1 MSTSVQLKLL
11 TLLNVSAIKR
21 PREADQPGAQR
32 RSISVSPSEQAQ
44 ALSSTEPTSSA
55 VGGET
60 SEEPP
65 RKKKR
70 GVSFGGELGPSG
82 SGLKKEKANKKKGD
96 DSEVERNGH
105 TTGVSQASTAEVS
118 EADAAAAEAVAGPSH
133 LIAEE
138 DTDDEGDVQ
147 ESSGKKA
154 TVDPFNVHFAP
165 EPPVLQPQS
174 LAAAEASEWTSAK
187 KELSGLGRVVEL
199 LPGKTSGRKDEVSE
213 SSALR
218 ITPQILESFNAQHPV
233 QSALLSSTLDVL
245 GQYKDLFVHGLD
257 GDADGTGAGG
267 FGKET
272 EDVRAAVTMHALNH
286 VMKTRRRIIKNN
298 EKLARGNETD
308 DPPQDSSFVRP
319 KVLLVLPSRH
329 MALHYLENH
338 LFPLA
343 PLGTQIENRKP
354 FTSSFGLPSDYTD
367 PLETA
372 EAKEKYPADHI
383 ANFKGNTDDNFRFG
397 VKFTRKAWR
406 VIMPPA
412 NEEKLIGCD
421 IIVASPLALRM
432 AADKE
437 RGSVDY
443 LSSIE
448 VLVADGLD
456 VMSMQNW
463 AFTQWVF
470 SHVNGEPKETH
481 GCDVSRLKPWYADQQ
496 AKFLRQTVF
505 VSRYETPEMR
515 ALFNR
520 QLFNVEGKIRM
531 DRTNYPGLLGQVRK
545 GVRQVFTRI
554 ACNDPVEELDI
565 RFKYFTDTT
574 LPALLKSAVSGSATL
589 IMIPDYYDFVKVTN
603 FMKKRDDF
611 SFASISEYSSNQEIS
626 AARTA
631 FFKGKKDFLVVT
643 ERFHFYRRYRLRGA
657 KTIVFYSLPDH
668 AAFYPELM
676 AGPFIPSATGKQTV
690 DVDEADVSSR
700 VAFSKFDWLKLER
713 VVGTEAA
720 RRMVSDR
727 DETKFTFV

>member
-1 MSTSVQLKLL
+1 MSTAVQLKLL
-11 TLLNVSAIKR
+11 TLLNVSAVKR

-32 RSISVSPSEQAQ
+32 RSISVSPSVQIQPRNE
-44 ALSSTEPTSSA
+44 TESPA
-55 VGGET
+55 AIGET
-60 SEEPP
+60 GEEPP
-65 RKKKR
+65 KKKKR
-70 GVSFGGELGPSG
+70 GVSFGGEIGPSG
-82 SGLKKEKANKKKGD
+82 SGIKKQKATKKE
-96 DSEVERNGH
+96 
-105 TTGVSQASTAEVS
+105 
-118 EADAAAAEAVAGPSH
+118 DAAANGSDSKVNRAGKASGSSAT
-133 LIAEE
+133 IATEDANELDAAGNQLLVEE
-138 DTDDEGDVQ
+138 DTDIEDGPAEGSS
-147 ESSGKKA
+147 SSGS
-154 TVDPFNVHFAP
+154 TDPFNVHFAA
-165 EPPVLQPQS
+165 EPPILKPQT
-174 LAAAEASEWTSAK
+174 LAAAEASDWTSTR
-187 KELSGLGRVVEL
+187 KEIPGLGRVVEL
-199 LPGKTSGRKDEVSE
+199 SPGK
-213 SSALR
+213 SATAFLTKAEASASR
-218 ITPQILESFNAQHPV
+218 ITPQVLETFNAEHPSPS
-233 QSALLSSTLDVL
+233 QLLTSTLKIV
-245 GQYKDLFVHGLD
+245 GKYKDLFVHGLD
-257 GDADGTGAGG
+257 GDADGSGAGG

-272 EDVRAAVTMHALNH
+272 EDVRSAVTMHALNH

-298 EKLARGNETD
+298 EKLARGNETN
-308 DPPQDSSFVRP
+308 DPPQDGSFVRP
-319 KVLLVLPSRH
+319 KVLLLLPSRH
-329 MALHYLENH
+329 MALHYLETH

-343 PLGTQIENRKP
+343 PVGTQIENRKP
-354 FTSSFGLPSDYTD
+354 FATSFGLPSDYSD
-367 PLETA
+367 PLDTA
-372 EAKEKYPADHI
+372 EAREKYPADHI

-406 VIMPPA
+406 VILPPA

-421 IIVASPLALRM
+421 IIIASPLAIRM
-432 AADKE
+432 SADKE

-463 AFTQWVF
+463 AFTQWIF

-496 AKFLRQTVF
+496 AKFLRQTIC

-531 DRTNYPGLLGQVRK
+531 DRTNYPGLLGHVRK
-545 GVRQVFTRI
+545 GVRQVFSRI
-554 ACNDPVEELDI
+554 HCNDPVEELDL

-574 LPALLKSAVSGSATL
+574 LPALLKSAISRVATL
-589 IMIPDYYDFVKVTN
+589 IMVPDYYDFVKVTN
-603 FMKKRDDF
+603 FMKKREDF
-611 SFASISEYSSNQEIS
+611 SFAAISEYSSNQEIS

-631 FFKGKKDFLVVT
+631 FFKGKKDFLIVT

-676 AGPFIPSATGKQTV
+676 AGPFIPSATGKQTA
-690 DVDEADVSSR
+690 DIDEADVSAR

-713 VVGTEAA
+713 IVGTEAA

>member
-1 MSTSVQLKLL
+1 MSTSVELKLL

-32 RSISVSPSEQAQ
+32 RSISVSPSVQPNPQ
-44 ALSSTEPTSSA
+44 GSTA
-55 VGGET
+55 VEFT
-60 SEEPP
+60 AELESSEEPP

-70 GVSFGGELGPSG
+70 GVSFGGEVGPSG
-82 SGLKKEKANKKKGD
+82 SASLKKGKTQGKKA
-96 DSEVERNGH
+96 VA
-105 TTGVSQASTAEVS
+105 ASKEDASRTAEAQRQS
-118 EADAAAAEAVAGPSH
+118 EPISTVT
-133 LIAEE
+133 IEE
-138 DTDDEGDVQ
+138 DLSTGEESRQLVADEESDDEGKQ
-147 ESSGKKA
+147 GKTTA
-154 TVDPFNVHFAP
+154 ETEDPFNVHFAP
-165 EPPVLQPQS
+165 EPPILTPQS
-174 LAAAEASEWTSAK
+174 ISAAEAGEWRNTK
-187 KELSGLGRVVEL
+187 KVLKGLGPVVQM
-199 LPGKTSGRKDEVSE
+199 LPGKTPTATDSEASG
-213 SSALR
+213 SAPR
-218 ITPQILESFNAQHPV
+218 PEMFATQITPSILETFNAQHPT
-233 QSALLSSTLDVL
+233 QSAVLSSTLDVV
-245 GQYKDLFVHGLD
+245 GQYKDMFLHGLD

-267 FGKET
+267 FGQET
-272 EDVRAAVTMHALNH
+272 EDVRSAVAMHALNH

-298 EKLARGNETD
+298 EKLARGNEND

-319 KVLLVLPSRH
+319 KVLLLLPNRH
-329 MALHYLENH
+329 LALHYLEDH

-354 FTSSFGLPSDYTD
+354 FTTSFGLPSGYTD
-367 PLETA
+367 PLDTA

-383 ANFKGNTDDNFRFG
+383 ANFKGNTDDNFRLG
-397 VKFTRKAWR
+397 IKFTRKAWR

-421 IIVASPLALRM
+421 IIIASPLAMRM
-432 AADKE
+432 TADKE

-463 AFTQWVF
+463 AFTQPDAKMA
-470 SHVNGEPKETH
+470 S
-481 GCDVSRLKPWYADQQ
+481 DVR
-496 AKFLRQTVF
+496 AKFLRQSIF
-505 VSRYETPEMR
+505 ISRYETPEMR

-531 DRTNYPGLLGQVRK
+531 DRSNFPGLLGQVRK
-545 GVRQVFTRI
+545 GVRQVFSRI
-554 ACNDPVEELDI
+554 PCNDPVEELDV

-574 LPALLKSAVSGSATL
+574 LPALLKSAVSRTATL

-603 FMKKRDDF
+603 FMKKREDL
-611 SFASISEYSSNQEIS
+611 SIAAISEYSSNQEIS

-631 FFKGKKDFLVVT
+631 FFKGKKDFLIVT

-690 DVDEADVSSR
+690 EVDEADVSSR

-720 RRMVSDR
+720 RRMITDR
-727 DETKFTFV
+727 DETRFTFV

>member
-1 MSTSVQLKLL
+1 MSTSVELKLL

-32 RSISVSPSEQAQ
+32 RSNSVSPSVQPNPQ
-44 ALSSTEPTSSA
+44 STIA
-55 VGGET
+55 VEST
-60 SEEPP
+60 TELELVEEPP
-65 RKKKR
+65 QKKKR
-70 GVSFGGELGPSG
+70 GVSFGGEVGPSG
-82 SGLKKEKANKKKGD
+82 SGTLKKGKAQGKNA
-96 DSEVERNGH
+96 
-105 TTGVSQASTAEVS
+105 GVALKEEVS
-118 EADAAAAEAVAGPSH
+118 RFEEAQQSVSPAAIEEEVDTGEEPGQLVAD
-133 LIAEE
+133 E
-138 DTDDEGDVQ
+138 DTDDEGKQVKTTSVT
-147 ESSGKKA
+147 E
-154 TVDPFNVHFAP
+154 DPFNVHFAP
-165 EPPVLQPQS
+165 EPSVLTPQAVS
-174 LAAAEASEWTSAK
+174 AAEAGEWRSTK
-187 KELSGLGRVVEL
+187 KVLRGLGPVVQM
-199 LPGKTSGRKDEVSE
+199 LPGRTATATDSE
-213 SSALR
+213 ASSSAPR
-218 ITPQILESFNAQHPV
+218 ITPSILETFNVQHPT
-233 QSALLSSTLDVL
+233 QSAVLSSTLDVV
-245 GQYKDLFVHGLD
+245 GQYKDVFLHGLD

-267 FGKET
+267 FGQET
-272 EDVRAAVTMHALNH
+272 EDVRSAVAMHALNH

-298 EKLARGNETD
+298 EKLARGNEND

-319 KVLLVLPSRH
+319 KVLLLLPNRH
-329 MALHYLENH
+329 LALHYLEDH

-354 FTSSFGLPSDYTD
+354 FTTSFGLPSGYTD
-367 PLETA
+367 PLDTA

-397 VKFTRKAWR
+397 IKFTRKAWR

-421 IIVASPLALRM
+421 IIIASPLAMRM
-432 AADKE
+432 TADKE

-496 AKFLRQTVF
+496 AKFLRQSIF
-505 VSRYETPEMR
+505 ISRYETPEMR

-531 DRTNYPGLLGQVRK
+531 DRSNFPGLLSQVRK
-545 GVRQVFTRI
+545 GVRQVFSRI
-554 ACNDPVEELDI
+554 PCNDPVEELDV

-574 LPALLKSAVSGSATL
+574 LPALLKSAVSRTATL

-603 FMKKRDDF
+603 FMKKREDLNI
-611 SFASISEYSSNQEIS
+611 AAISEYSSNQEIS

-676 AGPFIPSATGKQTV
+676 AGPFIPSATGKQTIEI
-690 DVDEADVSSR
+690 DEADVSSR

-720 RRMVSDR
+720 RRMITDR
-727 DETKFTFV
+727 DETRFTFV